1 MLIKNS
7 VRFVLLFVGGLMSY
21 LRYLCSFTNNGGQ
34 HTCVVGF
41 FLSSFCVLLPVSM
54 ACPFFIAPSVFYDIY
69 SHTKTTKTTINSHN
83 IST

>member
-1 MLIKNS
+1 
-7 VRFVLLFVGGLMSY
+7 MSY
-21 LRYLCSFTNNGGQ
+21 LRYLCSFANNGGQ
-34 HTCVVGF
+34 WF